1 MIMISGGKIPPDHK
15 SILALT
21 VDALAEIFAMAVIAS
36 LAIGLVVAPTIYLA
50 MR

>member
-1 MIMISGGKIPPDHK
+1 MIMISGGKIQPDHK

-21 VDALAEIFAMAVIAS
+21 LNALAEIFAMAVIAS

>member
-1 MIMISGGKIPPDHK
+1 MISGGKIQPDHK

-21 VDALAEIFAMAVIAS
+21 LNALAEIFVMVVIAL
-36 LAIGLVVAPTIYLA
+36 LAIGLVVAPTIYLT